1 MTAQRSKKVKIRKEA
16 IFVKTSDLISAFISD
31 LLDESDGSVEL
42 RRNELAQRFNV
53 VPSQINY
60 VITSRFSPEHG
71 YIIESHRGGGGCIRI
86 HRVTYTDGDARI
98 MHVVN
103 AIGKELNQFD
113 AMLFVRNLA
122 EAGLLSAREA
132 LLMRAAV
139 SDASLGA
146 VSEKN
151 RDGVRAKILKNMLL
165 SIR

>member
-1 MTAQRSKKVKIRKEA
+1 M
-16 IFVKTSDLISAFISD
+16 KTSDLISAFISE

-86 HRVTYTDGDARI
+86 QRVTYTDGDARI

-103 AIGKELNQFD
+103 AIGKALNQFD

-122 EAGLLSAREA
+122 EAGLLAPQEA

-146 VSEKN
+146 VAERN
-151 RDGVRAKILKNMLL
+151 RDEVRAKILKNMLL
-165 SIR
+165 SMR

>member
-1 MTAQRSKKVKIRKEA
+1 M
-16 IFVKTSDLISAFISD
+16 KTSDLISTFISD

>member
-1 MTAQRSKKVKIRKEA
+1 M
-16 IFVKTSDLISAFISD
+16 KTSDLISAFISD